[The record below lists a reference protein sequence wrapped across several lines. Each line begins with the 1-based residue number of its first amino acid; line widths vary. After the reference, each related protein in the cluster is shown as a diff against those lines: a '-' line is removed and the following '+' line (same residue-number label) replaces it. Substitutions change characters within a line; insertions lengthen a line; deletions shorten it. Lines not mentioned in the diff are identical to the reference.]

1 MKTLL
6 ITIGICCSMFVAQA
20 QDSTRLTLSF
30 DAYMSIVQQYH
41 PIAKQADI
49 QIEKAKAALLS
60 ARGMFDPVIET
71 QTSQKSFDGSRY
83 YYTVDPKLSIPT
95 WYGIEVYAGTG
106 YLSGTRVDPSET
118 TGQTSFAGISVPLA
132 RNLVMDKRRAA
143 LKTGAIYRDL
153 SVVERRV
160 IINDLLMDAATA
172 YWSWVRAYEVMQVVN
187 QAVLVNEQRMSL
199 IRTATNIGER
209 AAIDT
214 VEALAQLQQFRFLQN
229 EANVQFA
236 NMAIELSL
244 YLWQQD
250 MQPYNLSTNVSPV
263 KNVLDLAAKEAS
275 MPILADL
282 LQTAAANHPK
292 LTSFNFKLNA
302 LEVERKLKFQELLPY
317 VQLKY
322 NQLGKGYDLVK
333 TAGAF
338 LSDNNFQY
346 GLSFSMPLRLSE
358 GRAAYRTAKLK
369 ITETGIQQDYTRI
382 DILNKVKRVFN
393 EQSNIKN
400 QIALQEEM
408 YLNFLRLQR
417 AEETRFSNGES
428 SLFLINAREN
438 KTIESLQKLLE
449 LRSKYF
455 EVMAKLQNAV
465 GVF

>member
-1 MKTLL
+1 
-6 ITIGICCSMFVAQA
+6 MFVAQA

-83 YYTVDPKLSIPT
+83 YYTVDPKLRIPT

-160 IINDLLMDAATA
+160 IINDLLLDAATA

-199 IRTATNIGER
+199 IRTATRIGER

-250 MQPYNLSTNVSPV
+250 MQPYNLSTNVAPV
-263 KNVLDLAAKEAS
+263 KNVLDLAAKENS

-302 LEVERKLKFQELLPY
+302 LEV
-317 VQLKY
+317 
-322 NQLGKGYDLVK
+322 
-333 TAGAF
+333 
-338 LSDNNFQY
+338 
-346 GLSFSMPLRLSE
+346 
-358 GRAAYRTAKLK
+358 
-369 ITETGIQQDYTRI
+369 
-382 DILNKVKRVFN
+382 
-393 EQSNIKN
+393 
-400 QIALQEEM
+400 
-408 YLNFLRLQR
+408 
-417 AEETRFSNGES
+417 
-428 SLFLINAREN
+428 
-438 KTIESLQKLLE
+438 
-449 LRSKYF
+449 
-455 EVMAKLQNAV
+455 
-465 GVF
+465 